1 MKQTL
6 CAEAIGTLFLVM
18 TVLGSGI
25 MADQLSGGIHGLALI
40 GNTLATGAK
49 FIGDTFNSPLC
60 RASTIPTGRPLLM
73 ESRIAA
79 YILVGRLP
87 QHSVDL

>member
-1 MKQTL
+1 MYDTPNRDFASTSIL
-6 CAEAIGTLFLVM
+6 FVALSDDEAIV
-18 TVLGSGI
+18 
-25 MADQLSGGIHGLALI
+25 QELI
-40 GNTLATGAK
+40 DGFANTLATGAK

-60 RASTIPTGRPLLM
+60 CTSTIPTGRPLLM

-79 YILVGRLP
+79 YILVGRLS